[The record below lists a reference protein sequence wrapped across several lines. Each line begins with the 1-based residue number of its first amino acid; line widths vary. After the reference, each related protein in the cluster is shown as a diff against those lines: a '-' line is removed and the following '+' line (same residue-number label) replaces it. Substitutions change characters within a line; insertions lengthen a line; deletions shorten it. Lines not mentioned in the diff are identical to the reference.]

1 MSERKVL
8 SKYYPPDFD
17 PRQLQRRATKGAG
30 PQVQTVRLMSPFSMR
45 CTSCDEYIGKGRKFN
60 VRKSTPDEKYLGIQI
75 FRFFIR
81 CTRCSSEITFRTDPQ
96 TSDYVC
102 EAGAKRNTELWW
114 SGDAVT
120 ETLDERLDRITV
132 ADALDEVR
140 SRNARLEKLRREGLD
155 PLVPSAEGRVTAEG
169 EKDEEDARRAFAL
182 RSAADADPLDQG
194 ESPHTDVATD
204 AMTRQKRPPKQTKL
218 LPGLKRADAPSSRPP
233 LVDYGSDTD

>member
-30 PQVQTVRLMSPFSMR
+30 P
-45 CTSCDEYIGKGRKFN
+45 CGEYIGKGRKFN
-60 VRKSTPDEKYLGIQI
+60 ARKSTPDEKYLGIQI

-102 EAGAKRNTELWW
+102 EAGTKRNTELWW

-120 ETLDERLDRITV
+120 ETVDERLDRLEREEQDHEGTEKDAMADLERETHSAETRMAV

-140 SRNARLEKLRREGLD
+140 SRNARVEKRRGKGLILWCQ
-155 PLVPSAEGRVTAEG
+155 PRKAERLQRTRKTSRMRGALSPP
-169 EKDEEDARRAFAL
+169 AQRRKK
-182 RSAADADPLDQG
+182 RAA
-194 ESPHTDVATD
+194 
-204 AMTRQKRPPKQTKL
+204 KQTKL
-218 LPGLKRADAPSSRPP
+218 LPGLKRTDAPSSRLP
-233 LVDYGSDTD
+233 LVNYGSDTD